1 MNNFSK
7 KILEMPKIKS
17 LFDFTLPQREKYYP
31 SPVDWCSE
39 ILYFLL
45 PDRFS
50 DGQEANKKVLPSDY
64 SEIPALRPQ
73 NWNWAN
79 WVDSGKNRFQGGTL
93 NGITSKLDYL
103 SELGI
108 TVIWLGPVFKQRVHK
123 NDYHGYAI
131 QDFLEVDPRFGT
143 KADLVNLVKE
153 AHNKNIRI
161 ILDVIFNH
169 SGHNWLYA
177 EQGSKDENEP
187 NYINW
192 PNFHPFGSWLSEDE
206 KTIPTIIG
214 DNDGVYPQEFADPN
228 CYTRAG
234 KGSLGNDDDNKN
246 IDDPNAEFRRTDF
259 EGLRDFN
266 LDSKALSYLLK
277 VYKYWIAL
285 TDCDGFRI
293 DTLKHVSKAQARNF
307 CGSIKEFAINI
318 GKNNFFLVGEVAGGK
333 DFPTEYLEAISHNLN
348 ACLDISSRETLCNVA
363 KGLTEAKFY
372 VGTAPDEWNPAFGSS
387 RLSAERYVTVLNDHD
402 HVCGNKLRFSTN
414 ASSNY
419 QVVAGVAIQLLSL
432 GVPCIYYGTE
442 QAFAGPEAS
451 EVKWLK
457 EYGGTDCYLRETM
470 FGAEHPKAFGK
481 AGLTSYDDNLPGFGA
496 FGTTGYHCFNQ
507 KHPAFIRIKHLIETN
522 KKYLALSYGR
532 EYLRQISNFGYNF
545 TDSKGG
551 EIIAWSRILD
561 DEEVLCIV
569 NTNGNDRRGGDVQV
583 DACISLL
590 YPDFYIIANTEEIAG
605 VNNKKNAID
614 SVLTVK
620 HKLDGTAYLE
630 IRDVGPSEVIILTNK
645 K

>member
-31 SPVDWCSE
+31 SPIDWGSE

-50 DGQEANKKVLPSDY
+50 DEQEANKKVLPSDY
-64 SEIPALRPQ
+64 SEIPSLRPK
-73 NWNWAN
+73 NWSWAS
-79 WVDSGKNRFQGGTL
+79 WVKSGKERFQGGTL
-93 NGITSKLDYL
+93 NGIKSKLDYL
-103 SELGI
+103 SNLGI
-108 TVIWLGPVFKQRVHK
+108 TTIWIGPIFKQRIDK

-143 KADLVNLVKE
+143 KADLVNLVEE
-153 AHNKNIRI
+153 AHNKNIRV

-169 SGHNWLYA
+169 SGRNWVYA
-177 EQGSKDENEP
+177 DQPEKGEP
-187 NYINW
+187 AYW
-192 PNFHPFGSWLSEDE
+192 GYPGFHPFGSWQSEDE
-206 KTIPTIIG
+206 QPIPTIVS
-214 DNDGVYPQEFADPN
+214 DNDGVYPKEFADPN

-234 KGSLGNDDDNKN
+234 QGSLGGETKENVDN
-246 IDDPNAEFRRTDF
+246 PHTEYRRTDF
-259 EGLRDFN
+259 LGLRDFN

-293 DTLKHVSKAQARNF
+293 DTLKHVSMVQARNF

-348 ACLDISSRETLCNVA
+348 ACLDISSRDTLCNVA

-402 HVCGNKLRFSTN
+402 HVCGNKLRFSAN

-442 QAFAGPEAS
+442 QAFAGPESS
-451 EVKWLK
+451 EIKWLLD
-457 EYGGTDCYLRETM
+457 YGSSDCYLRETM
-470 FGAEHPKAFGK
+470 FGAEHPRASGK
-481 AGLTSYDDNLPGFGA
+481 AGLLNYDNDLPGFGA
-496 FGTTGYHCFNQ
+496 FGTIGYHCFNQ
-507 KHPAFIRIKHLIETN
+507 KHPAFIRIKHLIEIS
-522 KKYLALSYGR
+522 KKYIALSYGR

-569 NTNGNDRRGGDVQV
+569 NSNGSNRRGGDVQI
-583 DACISLL
+583 DANLNPLNSN
-590 YPDFYIIANTEEIAG
+590 FYIIANTEEIAG
-605 VNNKKNAID
+605 KNNKVNSIGSLLK
-614 SVLTVK
+614 VK
-620 HKLDGTAYLE
+620 YKFDGTAYLE
-630 IRDVGPSEVIILTNK
+630 IRDIGPSEVIVLTNK

>member
-1 MNNFSK
+1 MNDFSK

-17 LFDFTLPQREKYYP
+17 LFDFTLPQREKYYA
-31 SPVDWCSE
+31 SPIDWCSE
-39 ILYFLL
+39 VLYFLL

-50 DGQEANKKVLPSDY
+50 NGKESNKKIMPSNY
-64 SEIPALRPQ
+64 SEIPTLRPQ

-79 WVDSGKNRFQGGTL
+79 WVKSGKERFQGGTL
-93 NGITSKLDYL
+93 NGIKSKLDYL

-108 TVIWLGPVFKQRVHK
+108 TVIWLGPIFKQRINK

-143 KADLVNLVKE
+143 KEDLVNLVEE

-169 SGHNWLYA
+169 SGHNWIY
-177 EQGSKDENEP
+177 EGKKPEDKEP
-187 NYINW
+187 TYLNWANYYQI
-192 PNFHPFGSWLSEDE
+192 GSWLSEDE
-206 KTIPTIIG
+206 QAIKTIVG
-214 DNDGVYPQEFADPN
+214 DNDGVYPEELAN
-228 CYTRAG
+228 ENYYTRAG
-234 KGSLGNDDDNKN
+234 QGSLGGETKENV
-246 IDDPNAEFRRTDF
+246 DDPNTEYRRTDF
-259 EGLRDFN
+259 LGLRDFN

-293 DTLKHVSKAQARNF
+293 DTLKHVSMVQARNF

-333 DFPTEYLEAISHNLN
+333 YFPAEYLEAISHNLN
-348 ACLDISSRETLCNVA
+348 ACLDISSRDTLCNVA
-363 KGLTEAKFY
+363 KGLTKAKFY

-387 RLSAERYVTVLNDHD
+387 RLSADRYVTVLNDHD
-402 HVCGNKLRFSTN
+402 HVCGAKLRFSTN

-432 GVPCIYYGTE
+432 GIPCIYYGTE
-442 QAFAGPEAS
+442 QAFAGPESS
-451 EVKWLK
+451 EIKWLQ

-470 FGAEHPKAFGK
+470 FGAEHPKAPGK
-481 AGLTSYDDNLPGFGA
+481 VGLTSYDDNLPGFGA
-496 FGTTGYHCFNQ
+496 FGTIGYHCFNQ
-507 KHPAFIRIKHLIETN
+507 KHPAFIRIKHLIEIR
-522 KKYLALSYGR
+522 KKYPALSYGR
-532 EYLRQISNFGYNF
+532 EYLRQISNFGYDF
-545 TDSKGG
+545 TDSKCG

-569 NTNGNDRRGGDVQV
+569 NSNGQDRRGGDIQV
-583 DACISLL
+583 DANISLL

-605 VNNKKNAID
+605 INNKTNTIG
-614 SVLTVK
+614 SVLKVK
-620 HKLDGTAYLE
+620 HKFDGTAYLE